1 MGEIR
6 FDGRV
11 AVVTGAGNGLGRAY
25 AIALAAAGASVVV
38 NDLGGDPSG
47 YDPSPRA
54 ADEVVDLIRA
64 QGGKAVANHDSVA
77 TRAGGAAII
86 DSAIEAFGRIDIVV
100 NNAGILRNAL
110 FDELTDEQIDGVFDT
125 HVKGLFYVSQ
135 PAYRLM
141 RRQGYGRFVFTSSGT
156 GMFGNS
162 HQANYGAAK
171 GAVTALM
178 HIVGIEGEA
187 HGIKANALIP
197 GAVTRLMGD
206 VDPALIEEAGRLS
219 GPLQD
224 KMTPEWVAPLVL
236 YLASE
241 GCAVNR
247 SLYTAAA
254 GRFALVFA
262 GIAKGW
268 MAPGEIPPTPAEVA
282 EHLAEISDI
291 TVFKA
296 ARETLDDLR
305 FARECFG

>member
-64 QGGKAVANHDSVA
+64 QGGKAVANHDS
-77 TRAGGAAII
+77 
-86 DSAIEAFGRIDIVV
+86 VV